1 MDSNTINQFKEK
13 LLKQKQQ
20 ITKQLEGITHES
32 KFDKDKIQA
41 KWEERGD
48 KEEDNA
54 VEVAEYQD
62 NISLERNLEINL
74 EKIDSALGKIE
85 DGTYGVCDSCGNKI
99 DDARLIAYP
108 EATLCMTCKSKKR
121 F

>member
-13 LLKQKQQ
+13 LLEQKQK
-20 ITKQLEGITHES
+20 ITKQLEGITHEKS
-32 KFDKDKIQA
+32 FDKDKVQA

-74 EKIDSALGKIE
+74 EKIDSALSKIE
-85 DGTYGVCDSCGNKI
+85 DGTYGVCDSCGNSI
-99 DDARLIAYP
+99 EEARLIAYP
-108 EATLCMTCKSKKR
+108 EATLCITCTSKKR